1 MKKLTL
7 SFLVILCSLSLFAQG
22 TETFSKIAAGSSSY
36 SAQTWTGDNGL
47 PWTASRART
56 DLTITGPAITVDGRT
71 ATEKLECAGIPGGI
85 GNLTFNHRQEFT
97 GSGGTI
103 TVKINGTAIGTEIP
117 VSASLSA
124 AELKDINIT
133 GSFTLTLEIKA
144 VRVSI
149 DDIVWT
155 APGSSEP
162 KPEPSGHPS
171 DFSSSSLF
179 AAGFTLTWQD
189 AGGTTPPDGY
199 LIKGSTQSLESILDP
214 VDGDSEPV
222 SGLNKVVSQGTK
234 KATYSGLTP
243 VTTYYFKIYPF
254 TNTGAAIDYKTDGD
268 VQQISVTTP
277 EESVA
282 RPEPSAYPTAFSAP
296 DPSQTSISLLWVDAA
311 GDVLPDGYL
320 IKGSPVSFA
329 AITSPVD
336 GIPVEDSGWN
346 QNFSAGV
353 ETAVYNGLTAS
364 TTYYFKIFPYT
375 NSGADINFKTDGSIP
390 QISVTTAAGGGG
402 QGIPEGYYS
411 TATGT
416 GATLKTNLYTII
428 KGHTSVS
435 YNSLYSHFVS
445 TDSRPDGSVWDMY
458 SNIKWNHGS
467 KTCGSYSGEGDCY
480 NREHSFPASWFN
492 DASPMYSEL
501 FHLYPTDGYV
511 NNRRS
516 NYPFGEVG
524 NATYTSQNGSKLGQN
539 KLSGYSG
546 TVFEPIDDYK
556 GDFARTYFYMVTRYE
571 NLVVNWQKNN
581 SSVDAVLNG
590 TTFPAFEPW
599 FLNMIYRW
607 HKNDP
612 VSQKEIDRNNAIYG
626 IQKNRNPYIDHPEYV
641 TSVWGGQV
649 VSVEIP
655 DVQIQT
661 RLKIMSAYPNPF
673 NPEMTLRVDVPKDQ
687 KVTIRVMNVLGQIVT
702 EESLGFSAG
711 ENSWTWKAGVSG
723 GMAASGVYYV
733 SVAGESGTAVQP
745 VVLMK

>member
-7 SFLVILCSLSLFAQG
+7 SFLVILCTFSLFAQG
-22 TETFSKIAAGSSSY
+22 TETFTKIAAGSSSY
-36 SAQTWTGDNGL
+36 SAQAWTGDNGL
-47 PWTASRART
+47 PWTASKART
-56 DLTITGPAITVDGRT
+56 DLTITGPAITIDGRT
-71 ATEKLECAGIPGGI
+71 APEKLECAGIPGGI

-103 TVKINGTAIGTEIP
+103 TVKINGNAVGTEIP
-117 VSASLSA
+117 VSATLSS

-162 KPEPSGHPS
+162 KPEPTEHPLA
-171 DFSSSSLF
+171 FSSSSLF
-179 AAGFTLTWQD
+179 ATGFTLTWQD

-199 LIKGSTQSLESILDP
+199 LIKGSSQSLESILDP

-222 SGLNKVVSQGTK
+222 SGLNKVVSQGTGL
-234 KATYSGLTP
+234 APYSGLNP
-243 VTTYYFKIYPF
+243 VTTYYFRIYPF
-254 TNTGAAIDYKTDGD
+254 TNTGAAIDYKTDGG

-277 EESVA
+277 EGSAA
-282 RPEPSAYPTAFSAP
+282 RPEPSAYPTTFSAP

-320 IKGSPVSFA
+320 VKGSPVGFG

-336 GIPVEDSGWN
+336 GMPEEDSGWI
-346 QNFSAGV
+346 QNITSGV

-375 NSGADINFKTDGSIP
+375 NSGAEINFKTDGSIP
-390 QISVTTAAGGGG
+390 QISVITAAGGGG
-402 QGIPEGYYS
+402 QGIPDGYYL

-458 SNIKWNHGS
+458 SNIKWKHGS

-546 TVFEPIDDYK
+546 TVFEPLDEYK

-590 TTFPAFEPW
+590 TTFPAFESW

-655 DVQIQT
+655 EVQIQT

-687 KVTIRVMNVLGQIVT
+687 KVTIRVMNVLGQVVS
-702 EESLGFSAG
+702 EESLGFNAG
-711 ENSWTWKAGVSG
+711 ENSWTWKAGISG
-723 GMAASGVYYV
+723 GMPASGVYYV